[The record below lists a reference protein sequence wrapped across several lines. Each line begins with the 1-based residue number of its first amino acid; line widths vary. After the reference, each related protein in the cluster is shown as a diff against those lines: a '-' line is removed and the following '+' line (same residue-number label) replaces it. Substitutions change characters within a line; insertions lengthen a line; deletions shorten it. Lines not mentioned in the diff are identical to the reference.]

1 MITLEEMTSYL
12 TSVFKIIH
20 ETDSEKFD
28 ELGVSPEELASVTAE
43 QVFEDTGALLD
54 AYRNMSFKAYKIWY
68 TQSPDSE
75 GIGEAAAVSRVTGIK
90 EIGRLTGL
98 DKVSVNKLMEQF
110 RSMIGAT
117 ATA

>member
-12 TSVFKIIH
+12 TSIFKIMH
-20 ETDSEKFD
+20 ETNSEYFD
-28 ELGVSPEELASVTAE
+28 ELGMSSEELASVTAK
-43 QVFEDTGALLD
+43 QAFEDAGALLD
-54 AYRNMSFKAYKIWY
+54 ACRNMSFKAYEIWY
-68 TQSPDSE
+68 SQSPDSE
-75 GIGEAAAVSRVTGIK
+75 GVGEAAAVSRVTGIK

-98 DKVSVNKLMEQF
+98 DEVSVNKLMEQF